1 MVGSIFDASDVKLLF
16 EIIFLPIWGGYFFVL
31 FLCVVNLDVGKFGPH
46 PVVGYGCQG
55 GLSF

>member
-16 EIIFLPIWGGYFFVL
+16 EIIFLPIWGGYFCVL

-46 PVVGYGCQG
+46 PVGGYGC
-55 GLSF
+55 